1 MCACHPRRK
10 PLLKMIHKRPW
21 KQFAEDMSKKHMD
34 YWNHVRWSDE
44 RKINLFGSNDFK
56 HVWWQPGKEYK
67 YKCVMF
73 TVKHC
78 AGNVMVCGCT
88 SAAAAGKLHF
98 IEGNINNMY
107 CEILQ
112 QSMTPPS
119 PFRNWVAGQCP
130 SLTMITN
137 TPPKRSL
144 FYWRGWW
151 TNSNPIEHVWEILKW
166 IIELRDVLME
176 KWLPMKLW

>member
-112 QSMTPPS
+112 QSMTPPLPPLLETES
-119 PFRNWVAGQCP
+119 QGSVPAWQWLQTHLQNDHCFTEEADGQ
-130 SLTMITN
+130 TQTQ
-137 TPPKRSL
+137 
-144 FYWRGWW
+144 
-151 TNSNPIEHVWEILKW
+151 
-166 IIELRDVLME
+166 
-176 KWLPMKLW
+176 